1 MKMRN
6 KLISI
11 IAGCILSATAGTSFA
26 LTQDEVEQFCYSQ
39 QRLAYTVMETRQ
51 KGIPINTLLEAIQ
64 GNEPIDKTT
73 RIYIHAAYSERM
85 YLSEEH
91 KVEAANFFSNAV
103 FNNCIQHFNQP
114 ENKPSGN
121 NLKKYS

>member
-1 MKMRN
+1 MRN

-11 IAGCILSATAGTSFA
+11 LAGCILSTTASTSFA

-51 KGIPINTLLEAIQ
+51 KGIPINSLLDAFQ
-64 GNEPIDKTT
+64 GDDPMNKTT
-73 RIYIHAAYSERM
+73 RVYIHAAYSERL

-103 FNNCIQHFNQP
+103 FNNCIQQLNQP
-114 ENKPSGN
+114 ENTPSGN